1 MPNDQRG
8 AARAAVVQNTLRPK
22 LTGVTPRSPIT
33 PSRMP
38 SARPTTTNRALPR
51 ATAQGRGANPQ
62 IKQHS
67 APPQRI
73 AQAKIAQ
80 PRALLPKALQQR
92 SATFRSAVVQRA
104 VGNSAFNPGMAVNPH
119 QFVVTQVDSALGGM
133 FGHSELFIEH
143 WIAAAHG
150 APARVGAFKIHVQT
164 LNGTKIDIVPIG
176 GAIDT
181 QPPRVRGHRSYTA
194 TQQQVDTIMQTA
206 IQIRTKFDEKKIYY
220 AEIFPD
226 RDDKWR
232 TTNTAGGAEM
242 SCKSFT
248 DTLLMEAGLR
258 AGFGGT
264 FINHPSDL

>member
-1 MPNDQRG
+1 MPNNQRG
-8 AARAAVVQNTLRPK
+8 AARAAVVQNTLISVRPK

-33 PSRMP
+33 PPRMP
-38 SARPTTTNRALPR
+38 SARPTVS
-51 ATAQGRGANPQ
+51 PQ

-67 APPQRI
+67 ARPQRI
-73 AQAKIAQ
+73 AQPKIAQ
-80 PRALLPKALQQR
+80 PRALPPKALQQR
-92 SATFRSAVVQRA
+92 SATTRSAVVQRA
-104 VGNSAFNPGMAVNPH
+104 AGNSAFNPGMAVNPH

-143 WIAAAHG
+143 WIAAVHG

-164 LNGTKIDIVPIG
+164 YQGPKIDMVPIG

-181 QPPRVRGHRSYTA
+181 QPPRVRGHRSYPA
-194 TQQQVDTIMQTA
+194 TQQQVDTIMRTA
-206 IQIRTKFDEKKIYY
+206 LKIRKKMEKKRIAY

-226 RDDKWR
+226 RNDTWR
-232 TTNTAGGAEM
+232 TAKQQGEAEM

-248 DTLLMEAGLR
+248 DILLMEAGLR